1 MNKIEELEKI
11 LITDVLIEVEEEIK
25 GLKKLISK
33 QNNNNELQDELSYME
48 DVKKYYDEVINHIE
62 KGLLKEDEAIK
73 ILADLED
80 MRADDED
87 EV

>member
-48 DVKKYYDEVINHIE
+48 DVKKYYDEVLAFIK
-62 KGLLKEDEAIK
+62 KGLLKEDEANK

>member
-48 DVKKYYDEVINHIE
+48 DVKKYYDEVLAFIK